1 MLALQIFI
9 FEKKEGI
16 SVYKTSFKV
25 SLFLIILL
33 LPYTVLFAAGLGK
46 LSLTSALGQPLSA
59 EIDIVTTNKDE
70 IPSLKASIAS
80 REAFTQAGIN
90 YETFFS
96 AIKVS
101 IESRTNGN
109 PYIKLSSPQ
118 AVNDPFLNL
127 LVELNWASGRILRE
141 YAVLLD
147 PAESAPK
154 QIAAPS
160 IPATVAPVVAA
171 PQKDTPPALDSSPPK
186 KTVSVKN
193 PKPAKTTTENTA
205 LQTTGTY
212 GPVAPGDNLS
222 AIARQVLPAGVDLN
236 QMLVALYRAN
246 RDAFIAGNMN
256 LLKVGAVLK
265 IPEKGEADAI
275 DKKSARSEIRMQVI
289 DWHNYRSRLASS
301 SRGLSSQKPIRQS
314 DQGKITTRI
323 DKQMINASEA
333 PKEVLRLSSAVQTT
347 TDGEEKTSAQSGAS
361 DRLRMMEEDAI
372 AKNLA
377 LKEANERVA
386 MLERSVEN
394 LKKLLELKD
403 ASLAQ
408 AQAKAESN
416 DKSVTK
422 FETKPEAIVAPAP
435 QEPIP
440 APVQQLPVSA
450 EKNATELEAE
460 QPASVATTPDVVAP
474 APAET
479 PVPAAAP
486 VFPVAAPVENV
497 EASLTDQ
504 IFANIEYVGAF
515 LMVILLSALLWVR
528 KRRQRLEEDDDN
540 DDKAAEDFSSR
551 IKSRMAGM
559 AGAHQAVAAADSYAS
574 DDEDEDSMHPNTA
587 AAAHSAPEDDR
598 DFEQSTVMYAN
609 FSEKSEETGFDDH
622 PQSDLDDDATKHH
635 FQSAEASNDIDLAD
649 EDTDHNIPAHANY
662 ETEFD
667 LADAKEASQNDSVA
681 INLSDYDSAP
691 SSANEEASSD
701 FAMASEAASDQEHTI
716 DFDLSP
722 EAIKLADE
730 DIQKINPASNGK
742 ASVTARDLS
751 PLELMDELD
760 SSDQLASDD
769 IDGSAKAI
777 PVVPE
782 LGLENINLDI
792 ENADSAVQ
800 QEDGSD
806 LNANSEQ
813 WQEVETKLD
822 LAKAYQEMD
831 DKEGAKEM
839 LEEVI
844 RDGDAKQKRAAK
856 KLMKSL

>member
-1 MLALQIFI
+1 M
-9 FEKKEGI
+9 
-16 SVYKTSFKV
+16 YKTSFKV

-80 REAFTQAGIN
+80 RDAFAQAGIN

-171 PQKDTPPALDSSPPK
+171 PQKDTPPALDSSPSK
-186 KTVSVKN
+186 KTVPVKN

-347 TDGEEKTSAQSGAS
+347 TDGEEKVSAGQSGAS

-386 MLERSVEN
+386 MLEKSVEN

-422 FETKPEAIVAPAP
+422 SEAKPEAVVAPTP
-435 QEPIP
+435 QAPIP
-440 APVQQLPVSA
+440 VPVQLPVSA

-460 QPASVATTPDVVAP
+460 QSASVATTPDVVAP
-474 APAET
+474 AEA
-479 PVPAAAP
+479 PVPAPAPAP
-486 VFPVAAPVENV
+486 VLPVAAPVENV

-528 KRRQRLEEDDDN
+528 KRRQRLEEDDDD

-574 DDEDEDSMHPNTA
+574 DDEDSMHPNTA
-587 AAAHSAPEDDR
+587 AAAHSVQEEDR
-598 DFEQSTVMYAN
+598 DFEQNTVMYAN
-609 FSEKSEETGFDDH
+609 FSEKSEETEFDDH

-649 EDTDHNIPAHANY
+649 EDTDHNTSAHANY

-667 LADAKEASQNDSVA
+667 LADAKEANQNDSVA

-691 SSANEEASSD
+691 SSATEEVSSD

-742 ASVTARDLS
+742 ASATARDLS

-792 ENADSAVQ
+792 ENADSAAQ
-800 QEDGSD
+800 QENESD

-844 RDGDAKQKRAAK
+844 RDGDTKQKRAAK

>member
-1 MLALQIFI
+1 
-9 FEKKEGI
+9 
-16 SVYKTSFKV
+16 
-25 SLFLIILL
+25 
-33 LPYTVLFAAGLGK
+33 
-46 LSLTSALGQPLSA
+46 
-59 EIDIVTTNKDE
+59 
-70 IPSLKASIAS
+70 
-80 REAFTQAGIN
+80 
-90 YETFFS
+90 
-96 AIKVS
+96 
-101 IESRTNGN
+101 
-109 PYIKLSSPQ
+109 
-118 AVNDPFLNL
+118 
-127 LVELNWASGRILRE
+127 
-141 YAVLLD
+141 
-147 PAESAPK
+147 
-154 QIAAPS
+154 
-160 IPATVAPVVAA
+160 
-171 PQKDTPPALDSSPPK
+171 
-186 KTVSVKN
+186 
-193 PKPAKTTTENTA
+193 
-205 LQTTGTY
+205 
-212 GPVAPGDNLS
+212 
-222 AIARQVLPAGVDLN
+222 
-236 QMLVALYRAN
+236 
-246 RDAFIAGNMN
+246 
-256 LLKVGAVLK
+256 
-265 IPEKGEADAI
+265 
-275 DKKSARSEIRMQVI
+275 
-289 DWHNYRSRLASS
+289 
-301 SRGLSSQKPIRQS
+301 
-314 DQGKITTRI
+314 
-323 DKQMINASEA
+323 
-333 PKEVLRLSSAVQTT
+333 
-347 TDGEEKTSAQSGAS
+347 
-361 DRLRMMEEDAI
+361 
-372 AKNLA
+372 
-377 LKEANERVA
+377 
-386 MLERSVEN
+386 
-394 LKKLLELKD
+394 
-403 ASLAQ
+403 
-408 AQAKAESN
+408 
-416 DKSVTK
+416 
-422 FETKPEAIVAPAP
+422 
-435 QEPIP
+435 
-440 APVQQLPVSA
+440 
-450 EKNATELEAE
+450 
-460 QPASVATTPDVVAP
+460 
-474 APAET
+474 
-479 PVPAAAP
+479 
-486 VFPVAAPVENV
+486 
-497 EASLTDQ
+497 
-504 IFANIEYVGAF
+504 
-515 LMVILLSALLWVR
+515 
-528 KRRQRLEEDDDN
+528 
-540 DDKAAEDFSSR
+540 
-551 IKSRMAGM
+551 
-559 AGAHQAVAAADSYAS
+559 
-574 DDEDEDSMHPNTA
+574 MHPNTA

-792 ENADSAVQ
+792 ENADSAAQ

-844 RDGDAKQKRAAK
+844 RDGDTKQKRAAK